1 MSTNNIGMYARVDIS
16 SVPAILREVWRHNP
30 AVNIIIKPSA
40 HEGKALV
47 YANNDSH
54 RWLVERVVN
63 KQIFKQG
70 E

>member
-1 MSTNNIGMYARVDIS
+1 MSSSDIAKYHRVDIS

-30 AVNIIIKPSA
+30 AVHLIIKPSA
-40 HEGKALV
+40 YEGKAQV
-47 YANNDSH
+47 YAHDDSH